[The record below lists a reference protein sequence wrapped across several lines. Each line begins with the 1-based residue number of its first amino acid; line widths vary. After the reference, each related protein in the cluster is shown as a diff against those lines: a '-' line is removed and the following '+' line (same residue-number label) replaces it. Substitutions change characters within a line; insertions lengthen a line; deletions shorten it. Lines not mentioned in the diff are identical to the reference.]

1 MKKYTL
7 LRTFMLFIA
16 ALILCGWF
24 SIHTQAAI
32 TKGVKAPEQ
41 TVCFEPDTTSVLK
54 NPLTGW
60 VMYLGRAWDENFWQT
75 QRYDAMPVNGGDSTV
90 RVSDYAGTCYIR
102 INWNMLESK
111 EGKYVWND
119 PDSRIYKLLA
129 SVRER
134 GMRLAF
140 RINVDSRDQGQNTP
154 LYVKEAGA
162 KGFQDPNNS
171 QIWSPYPDD
180 AVFQQKYEKFLQ
192 AFAVAFDDPD
202 KVDFIDAY
210 GLGKW
215 GEAHGVKYND
225 YSKKE
230 EVFEWITDVMSRLF
244 TKVPIMINYHRC
256 LLSTKGSGDV
266 DTGISADLVKR
277 AVAKGFCLRHDAFG
291 MKQYYKDWERGIAAA
306 YRGIV
311 PITMEGGWVESS
323 HGGSIAGDGYKNFAE
338 VRQGEYDE
346 AKGSY
351 VNMMDFRFATN
362 VNTGETHSWF
372 NTAFHLVKEFIAEG
386 GYRLYP
392 DRLSIP
398 TTARSGSNVSLTH
411 RWSNLGWGYCPTNL
425 PQYGD
430 KYKLAIALLDKNT
443 EKPARIYIE
452 EKADIATWMS
462 GKPKTYT
469 SNIKLTDVAAGTY
482 TWAVGLVDT
491 TKENA
496 IGILLSAR
504 DEYQTAEGW
513 VKVGDIT
520 IQ

>member
-230 EVFEWITDVMSRLF
+230 EVFEWITDVY
-244 TKVPIMINYHRC
+244 TKAFKRVPLVINYHRLVGDTISWAKPHPDSKR
-256 LLSTKGSGDV
+256 LLE
-266 DTGISADLVKR
+266 R
-277 AVAKGFCLRHDAFG
+277 AIAKGYIIRHDAFG
-291 MKQYYKDWERGIAAA
+291 MTGYYEPWEKDFARA
-306 YRGIV
+306 YRYRL
-311 PITMEGGWVESS
+311 PIIMEGGWITGAHHRYWIDPSGKYREGHSE
-323 HGGSIAGDGYKNFAE
+323 D
-338 VRQGEYDE
+338 VRLGEYE
-346 AKGSY
+346 ESRNAH
-351 VNMMDFRFATN
+351 VNMMDLR
-362 VNTGETHSWF
+362 TGDEVASWF
-372 NTAFHLVKEFIAEG
+372 NTSFDLVNRFVREG

-392 DRLSIP
+392 TKVSFVNK
-398 TTARSGSNVSLTH
+398 ARQGELVSMQH
-411 RWSNLGWGYCPTNL
+411 NWRNLGWGYCPTNI
-425 PQYGD
+425 PQWKG
-430 KYKLAIALLDKNT
+430 KYKVCIALMDTGHSIVK
-443 EKPARIYIE
+443 KQIAE
-452 EKADIATWMS
+452 EADLSAWVQ
-462 GKPKTYT
+462 GCDGHYT
-469 SNIKLTDVAAGTY
+469 TNISLEGLQKGSY
-482 TWAVGLVDT
+482 TWLIGLVDT
-491 TKENA
+491 TKAYQPGLKMAVDKN
-496 IGILLSAR
+496 LLF
-504 DEYQTAEGW
+504 DGW
-513 VKVGDIT
+513 CKVGTLEIGK
-520 IQ
+520 

>member
-154 LYVKEAGA
+154 LYVK
-162 KGFQDPNNS
+162 
-171 QIWSPYPDD
+171 D

-230 EVFEWITDVMSRLF
+230 EVFEWITDVY
-244 TKVPIMINYHRC
+244 TKAFKRVPLVINYHRLVGDTISWAKPHPDSKR
-256 LLSTKGSGDV
+256 LLE
-266 DTGISADLVKR
+266 R
-277 AVAKGFCLRHDAFG
+277 AIAKGYIIRHDAFG
-291 MKQYYKDWERGIAAA
+291 MTGYYEQWEKDFARA
-306 YRGIV
+306 YRYRL
-311 PITMEGGWVESS
+311 PIIMEGGWITGAHHRYWIDPSGKYREGHSE
-323 HGGSIAGDGYKNFAE
+323 D
-338 VRQGEYDE
+338 VRLGEYE
-346 AKGSY
+346 ESRNAH
-351 VNMMDFRFATN
+351 VNMMDLR
-362 VNTGETHSWF
+362 TGDEVASWF
-372 NTAFHLVKEFIAEG
+372 NTSFDLVNRFVREG

-392 DRLSIP
+392 TKVSFVNK
-398 TTARSGSNVSLTH
+398 ARQGELVSMQH
-411 RWSNLGWGYCPTNL
+411 NWRNLGWGYCPTNI
-425 PQYGD
+425 PQWKG
-430 KYKLAIALLDKNT
+430 KYKVCIALMDTGHSIVK
-443 EKPARIYIE
+443 KQIAE
-452 EKADIATWMS
+452 EADLSAWVQ
-462 GKPKTYT
+462 GCDGHYT
-469 SNIKLTDVAAGTY
+469 TNISLEGLQKGSY
-482 TWAVGLVDT
+482 TWLIGLVDT
-491 TKENA
+491 TKAYQPGLKMAVDKN
-496 IGILLSAR
+496 LLF
-504 DEYQTAEGW
+504 DGW
-513 VKVGDIT
+513 CKVGTLEIGK
-520 IQ
+520 

>member
-230 EVFEWITDVMSRLF
+230 EVFEWITDVY
-244 TKVPIMINYHRC
+244 TKAFKRVPLVINYHR
-256 LLSTKGSGDV
+256 L
-266 DTGISADLVKR
+266 
-277 AVAKGFCLRHDAFG
+277 
-291 MKQYYKDWERGIAAA
+291 
-306 YRGIV
+306 
-311 PITMEGGWVESS
+311 
-323 HGGSIAGDGYKNFAE
+323 
-338 VRQGEYDE
+338 
-346 AKGSY
+346 
-351 VNMMDFRFATN
+351 
-362 VNTGETHSWF
+362 
-372 NTAFHLVKEFIAEG
+372 
-386 GYRLYP
+386 
-392 DRLSIP
+392 
-398 TTARSGSNVSLTH
+398 
-411 RWSNLGWGYCPTNL
+411 
-425 PQYGD
+425 
-430 KYKLAIALLDKNT
+430 
-443 EKPARIYIE
+443 
-452 EKADIATWMS
+452 
-462 GKPKTYT
+462 
-469 SNIKLTDVAAGTY
+469 
-482 TWAVGLVDT
+482 
-491 TKENA
+491 
-496 IGILLSAR
+496 
-504 DEYQTAEGW
+504 
-513 VKVGDIT
+513 VGDT
-520 IQ
+520 ISWAKPHPDSKRLLERL